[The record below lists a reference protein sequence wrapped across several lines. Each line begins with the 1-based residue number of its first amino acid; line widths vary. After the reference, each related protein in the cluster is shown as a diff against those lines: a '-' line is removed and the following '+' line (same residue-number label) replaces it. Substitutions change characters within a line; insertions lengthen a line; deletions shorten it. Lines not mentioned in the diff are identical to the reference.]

1 VNPGYARIAR
11 KVLRALLI
19 AIVIWL
25 GLLAFAAVAM
35 IGGQHP

>member
-1 VNPGYARIAR
+1 VIPGYARIAR
-11 KVLRALLI
+11 KVLRALL
-19 AIVIWL
+19 IVIWL